1 MHVNALSDYS
11 IILKLPLTQ
20 SHYNIFNRH
29 IIIVNYFHFWYIIEM
44 SKKPELI
51 HSLVI
56 KSINVPP
63 SINGKRE
70 AIFFMR
76 RNINLLYSH

>member
-1 MHVNALSDYS
+1 
-11 IILKLPLTQ
+11 
-20 SHYNIFNRH
+20 
-29 IIIVNYFHFWYIIEM
+29 M

-63 SINGKRE
+63 SINGKE
-70 AIFFMR
+70 KHFFMR
-76 RNINLLYSH
+76 RNKVFVFALKSENTNFCDNMNIELCGTLI